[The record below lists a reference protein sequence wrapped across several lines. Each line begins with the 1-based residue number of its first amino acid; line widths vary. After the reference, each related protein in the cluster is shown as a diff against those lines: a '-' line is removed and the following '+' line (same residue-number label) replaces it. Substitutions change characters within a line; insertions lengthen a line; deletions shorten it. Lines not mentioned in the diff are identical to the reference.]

1 MLIVLLLFVVGFFT
15 VRPKERPK
23 SQDRTA
29 ISAADEA
36 VIPLEITG
44 YSFTTNE
51 YDERTLYANINRAIT
66 DDEVSKGKGKWLQL
80 KYEVVMR
87 DGKEYKNGVN
97 IDMIYSFGN
106 PYNSKDDKHIRVK
119 SSDSGYVRD
128 DFKYSNDETFRQDNL
143 KSIKLELYQY
153 DIHSDPIL
161 ITSYELDHSKP
172 GEDTD

>member
-1 MLIVLLLFVVGFFT
+1 MRKIYVHKPNTPKLNIVQITMLIVLLLFVVGFFT

-106 PYNSKDDKHIRVK
+106 P
-119 SSDSGYVRD
+119 
-128 DFKYSNDETFRQDNL
+128 
-143 KSIKLELYQY
+143 
-153 DIHSDPIL
+153 
-161 ITSYELDHSKP
+161 
-172 GEDTD
+172 